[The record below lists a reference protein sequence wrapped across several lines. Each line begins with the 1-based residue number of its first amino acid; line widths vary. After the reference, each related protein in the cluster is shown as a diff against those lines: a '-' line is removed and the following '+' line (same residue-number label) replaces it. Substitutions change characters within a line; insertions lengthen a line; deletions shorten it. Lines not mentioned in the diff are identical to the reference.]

1 MLNVDFFCVCYIESS
16 RSHKS
21 LLSGVPE
28 VTSQDS
34 EVEYQNAMFK
44 KQLAMTPIKHEE
56 IERTSND
63 TGKYHLSADTGYN
76 VVPPN
81 VSLEMP
87 KKAKEQA
94 KVSPYV
100 MSVPKQEISS
110 YAPSNT
116 SGSYERSRGGR
127 SPKVEVKLP
136 PLEVE
141 ISNAALQGK
150 LAYVSPT
157 VRNVHGQTHKPAAS
171 GMAFV
176 NSSSAF
182 QQHKVRQA
190 NMNFTRP
197 AGPSQLSPVQTGVA
211 IGQPVFL
218 NTGPQVEVHRY
229 F

>member
-1 MLNVDFFCVCYIESS
+1 MLIPESS

-34 EVEYQNAMFK
+34 EVEYQNAMYK

-56 IERTSND
+56 IERASEETE
-63 TGKYHLSADTGYN
+63 KYHLNGDTSYN

-81 VSLEMP
+81 VTLEMP
-87 KKAKEQA
+87 KKREQA

-100 MSVPKQEISS
+100 MNVPKQEISS
-110 YAPSNT
+110 YVPSNT
-116 SGSYERSRGGR
+116 TIGYDRSRGGR

-157 VRNVHGQTHKPAAS
+157 VRNVHGQAHKQPAS

-176 NSSSAF
+176 NTNSAF
-182 QQHKVRQA
+182 QQHKARQA
-190 NMNFTRP
+190 SMNFTRP

-229 F
+229 ICYKLQN